1 MMNVSRLLRFVVA
14 LGNFI
19 ALLLFVSFD
28 VGLAEGRQEHVHQMG
43 HKVMPFELSKTTHI
57 FIMTE
62 TGGIQR
68 VIAKAPTDAQQISLI
83 QQHLQHEAERFQ
95 KGDYSD
101 PATLHG
107 EDMPGLK
114 ELAAGAAQITVT
126 YASTPVGAEITFT
139 TKDLHLLTAIH
150 QWFGAQLSE
159 HGADATYR

>member
-1 MMNVSRLLRFVVA
+1 MMNVSRLLLVTLF
-14 LGNFI
+14 
-19 ALLLFVSFD
+19 LFVNCD
-28 VGLAEGRQEHVHQMG
+28 VGLAEGRQEHVHQRG
-43 HKVMPFELSKTTHI
+43 PKVMPFDLNKTTHI
-57 FIMTE
+57 FKMTA
-62 TGGIQR
+62 TGGILR
-68 VIAKAPTDAQQISLI
+68 LIAKAPTDADQILLI
-83 QQHLQHEAERFQ
+83 QQHLQYEAERFQ

-139 TKDLHLLTAIH
+139 TKDLQLLTAIH